1 MALPLFFLCGL
12 LMAFPGA
19 ILPAWGYHVR
29 GEYVAAGSYFLAMNL
44 GLLASAPSAPYI
56 LRRKTSQ
63 FVLVTGCAAA
73 CASFL
78 LLAALSPPAGW
89 YWRAAAMAV
98 MGWSAGLMMNTAFRI
113 ISPLYER
120 DAAAT
125 VNLAGVLFGL
135 GCLVMALMVAGTFYV
150 YTLPSKMIL
159 TALVPG
165 FAAGLYARARFAMP
179 VERDTQGWRE
189 VWRDVKSP
197 TAIIFSLL
205 LFFQM
210 GNEWSLAGFLAIFLV
225 QRLGASPSSALSMLA
240 FYWAVLTVGRVA
252 AQWLLPRAGHGKLLL
267 SSAVAAL
274 LGCTALMSTKSL
286 FGSGMA
292 IALVAGGFAMIYP
305 LVVEKIGGRFPDY
318 HPGFYNGLFSLGVTG
333 GLLAPWSLSFIV
345 DWLGIQYAMIVPA
358 LGTFMVVLLVGLLW
372 LETALTGAAGRRV

>member
-1 MALPLFFLCGL
+1 
-12 LMAFPGA
+12 
-19 ILPAWGYHVR
+19 
-29 GEYVAAGSYFLAMNL
+29 
-44 GLLASAPSAPYI
+44 
-56 LRRKTSQ
+56 
-63 FVLVTGCAAA
+63 
-73 CASFL
+73 
-78 LLAALSPPAGW
+78 
-89 YWRAAAMAV
+89 MAV

-274 LGCTALMSTKSL
+274 LGCTALMSTNSL